1 MKRDMKQESQKI
13 KPVKR
18 IEGEISVPGDKSI
31 SHRAVILGAIA
42 SGSTSIKNFL
52 MAEDCIAT
60 INAFKCMGVFVDV
73 SEIVKVKG
81 VGLKGL
87 KKPNAELYLGNS
99 GTSMRL
105 LLGVLAG
112 QDFEAILTG
121 DESLSSR
128 PMKRVTAPLRK
139 MGAHIE
145 GKDDANFAPLKICGG
160 SLKPIIYDSPIPSA
174 QVKSA
179 ILLAGLYAK
188 GTTLVREPMKS
199 RDHTERMLKLFG
211 ADISLDGLKVSVNE
225 SQGLNAR
232 DIDVPGDISSAA
244 FFIIAA
250 LLLDGS
256 KIILKHVGVNET
268 RTGIIDILRRMG
280 GKIEVKTVKNNW
292 EPVADI
298 TVSSSS
304 LQGTTITKEEIPRSI
319 DELPALMIAAAFAKG
334 RTVIKGAGE
343 LRVKETDRIESMRDN
358 LKKMGGDLLS
368 DGDDIII
375 EGRDSINGAELS
387 SFGDHRTAMA
397 MAIAA
402 LRASSVSS
410 INDIA
415 CVSTSFPNF
424 FDILKS
430 ISVTKPR

>member
-1 MKRDMKQESQKI
+1 MKQESQKI
-13 KPVKR
+13 KPIRK
-18 IEGEISVPGDKSI
+18 IEGEINIPGDKSI
-31 SHRAVILGAIA
+31 SHRAVMLSAIA
-42 SGSTSIKNFL
+42 SGNTSIRNFL

-60 INAFKCMGVFVDV
+60 INAFKNMGVSVDAG
-73 SEIVKVKG
+73 EIVKIKG
-81 VGLKGL
+81 RGLKGL
-87 KKPNAELYLGNS
+87 KKPKTKLYLGNS

-105 LLGVLAG
+105 LLGMLAG
-112 QDFEAILTG
+112 QGFEAILTG

-128 PMKRVTAPLRK
+128 PMKRVTVPLRK
-139 MGAHIE
+139 MGARIE
-145 GKDDANFAPLKICGG
+145 GKDDANFAPLEVHGG
-160 SLKPIIYDSPIPSA
+160 ALQAIAYDSPIPSA

-188 GTTLVREPMKS
+188 GATSVSEPMKS

-211 ADISLDGLKVSVNE
+211 ADITLDGLKVSVNE
-225 SQGLNAR
+225 SQGLKAR
-232 DIDVPGDISSAA
+232 NIDVPGDISSAA

-256 KIILKHVGVNET
+256 KITLRHVGVNET

-280 GKIEVKTVKNNW
+280 GKIEVKIVRNDW
-292 EPVADI
+292 EPIADI
-298 TVSSSS
+298 TVSSGP
-304 LQGTTITKEEIPRSI
+304 LQGTTIAKEEIPRSI
-319 DELPALMIAAAFAKG
+319 DELPALMIASTFAKG

-343 LRVKETDRIESMRDN
+343 LRVKETDRIESMRSN
-358 LKKMGGDLLS
+358 LKKMGGDLLNE
-368 DGDDIII
+368 GDDIVIQ
-375 EGRDSINGAELS
+375 GRDDLIGAELS

-402 LRASSVSS
+402 LRASGDST

-415 CVSTSFPNF
+415 CVSTSFPKF

-430 ISVTKPR
+430 ISVTK